1 MVYSEVIN
9 LVTPQQYNYIE
20 NTNYKASN
28 GGKSFYFD
36 FEKGDFNVID
46 GRLQEINN
54 LEALKLWITKILK
67 TAKLKF
73 RIYDNTD
80 YGITDLKEL
89 ITSGLPLQFIQA
101 EIEREVRETLLKNN
115 QIKSVQNFKFERKK
129 RLLTVRF
136 DCYTIYGQ
144 VRNEVII

>member
-1 MVYSEVIN
+1 M
-9 LVTPQQYNYIE
+9 VTPQQYNYKE

-67 TAKLKF
+67 TAKLKYSTNCSCIHIIPPF
-73 RIYDNTD
+73 
-80 YGITDLKEL
+80 KQL
-89 ITSGLPLQFIQA
+89 I
-101 EIEREVRETLLKNN
+101 
-115 QIKSVQNFKFERKK
+115 
-129 RLLTVRF
+129 
-136 DCYTIYGQ
+136 
-144 VRNEVII
+144 IISI

>member
-1 MVYSEVIN
+1 M
-9 LVTPQQYNYIE
+9 VTPQQYNYIE

-73 RIYDNTD
+73 GHRGCNHPVKDLEKNIVH
-80 YGITDLKEL
+80 ITSQNHGYYVKEL
-89 ITSGLPLQFIQA
+89 PQDMEVTHMNINDGTVEGMKHKTLPIY
-101 EIEREVRETLLKNN
+101 
-115 QIKSVQNFKFERKK
+115 SVQFHPEASAGPKDSEYIFD
-129 RLLTVRF
+129 RF
-136 DCYTIYGQ
+136 LEYAL
-144 VRNEVII
+144 

>member
-73 RIYDNTD
+73 RISV
-80 YGITDLKEL
+80 IKEVFVCL
-89 ITSGLPLQFIQA
+89 
-101 EIEREVRETLLKNN
+101 V
-115 QIKSVQNFKFERKK
+115 
-129 RLLTVRF
+129 
-136 DCYTIYGQ
+136 
-144 VRNEVII
+144 